1 MLRKTLI
8 EQYKFTY
15 LKRSLLLKQLSST
28 PQILILDTIGELSYL
43 YQLADLVFVGGS
55 LFPTGGHNI
64 IEAAH
69 FGKPILFGPHMD
81 NFKEISTNFQNSH
94 AAIQVKSKNEL
105 LLQLQDLISNPA
117 AREFLGHNAKKEVKE
132 NQGAVN
138 RTIKIVQKYTKREDA
153 NSD

>member
-1 MLRKTLI
+1 M
-8 EQYKFTY
+8 
-15 LKRSLLLKQLSST
+15 KRSLLLNQPPST

-64 IEAAH
+64 IEAAY

-81 NFKEISTNFQNSH
+81 NFKEISASFKNAH

-105 LLQLQDLISNPA
+105 LLQLQDLISDPA
-117 AREFLGHNAKKEVKE
+117 AREFLGHNARKVVKE
-132 NQGAVN
+132 NQGTVN
-138 RTIKIVQKYTKREDA
+138 RTIKIVQKYTKRD
-153 NSD
+153 DIDP